1 MGADGLASC
10 SLAPLWVRVLGTGVG
25 AVVTY
30 QSQTLS
36 SLSIWGF
43 VYSLNGDSLSAVL
56 GCTLA
61 PQPSINTGQGL
72 LQVRLCLPLPV
83 SWVLTALT
91 LEFSA
96 RGGELILKSR
106 MGWEVAS
113 SLPSGSQ
120 CRGGPALRQ
129 ELCVAM
135 GQCGWYCEITCSI
148 TADPGSWH
156 REAQPAG
163 VSN

>member
-10 SLAPLWVRVLGTGVG
+10 SLATLWARVLGAGEG

-30 QSQTLS
+30 QSQPSS
-36 SLSIWGF
+36 SLSVWGF
-43 VYSLNGDSLSAVL
+43 VYPLNGRALSSVL
-56 GCTLA
+56 CCSPA
-61 PQPSINTGQGL
+61 PQPSRNTGQGL
-72 LQVRLCLPLPV
+72 LQVRLCLSLPV

-91 LEFSA
+91 LAFSA

-113 SLPSGSQ
+113 TLPSGCQ

-129 ELCVAM
+129 ELCVAV
-135 GQCGWYCEITCSI
+135 GQCGWYCEITCGI
-148 TADPGSWH
+148 TADHGSWH

-163 VSN
+163 ICN